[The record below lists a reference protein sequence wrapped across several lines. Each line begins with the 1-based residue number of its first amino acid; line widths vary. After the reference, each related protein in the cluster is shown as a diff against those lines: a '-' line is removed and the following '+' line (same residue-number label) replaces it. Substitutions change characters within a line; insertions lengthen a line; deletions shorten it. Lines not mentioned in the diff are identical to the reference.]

1 MGTLIRYN
9 GRNSDEFKLFV
20 EHYPARPVPKRKF
33 EKWSVPGR
41 SGDLIAVQDA
51 FENVTRRYEVYLSAE
66 GPGLAPVAAAALQWL
81 LEPGWHELEDEYD
94 VDTFCIATYT
104 GEADIANIQNSFGR
118 FTLAFDCWP
127 QRFLKSG
134 ARPVSMAQAGS
145 LFNPTAYTAKP
156 LIVVQGSG
164 SGTLTVNGTTL
175 ALANVENLTLDCQD
189 EEAWSGSANR
199 NSTVTGSYPTLG
211 AGENAISWTG
221 GISAVEITPRW
232 WTL

>member
-1 MGTLIRYN
+1 M
-9 GRNSDEFKLFV
+9 FV
-20 EHYPARPVPKRKF
+20 EHYPPRPVPKRKF

-41 SGDLIAVQDA
+41 SGDLIDVQDA

-66 GPGLAPVAAAALQWL
+66 APGLAPVAAAALQWL

-156 LIVVQGSG
+156 LIVLQGSG

-175 ALANVENLTLDCQD
+175 TLANVDNLTLDCRD
-189 EEAWSGSANR
+189 EEAWSGAANR

-211 AGENAISWTG
+211 EGENAISWTG